1 MLTLT
6 SERQT
11 RAHGW
16 PAGVKLAGLVLW
28 TLVLFQLPGLA
39 PAFAALALAALA
51 AFSLGLGADWLRLFR
66 MLWPVAL
73 VLALWHAAS
82 GTPRDGAIAIARMLA
97 AVGAAN
103 LVTMTTRLADM
114 QAVVQWLARP
124 LSGVLPQQALALSV
138 ALMIRFVPVML
149 LRWEALTMAFR
160 ARSPRRALW
169 RIAMPAV
176 LAALDDAEHVA
187 EALRARGGAG

>member
-82 GTPRDGAIAIARMLA
+82 GTPR
-97 AVGAAN
+97 V
-103 LVTMTTRLADM
+103 
-114 QAVVQWLARP
+114 
-124 LSGVLPQQALALSV
+124 
-138 ALMIRFVPVML
+138 
-149 LRWEALTMAFR
+149 
-160 ARSPRRALW
+160 
-169 RIAMPAV
+169 
-176 LAALDDAEHVA
+176 
-187 EALRARGGAG
+187 